1 MPLTSRKVDAIIKK
15 FKDLNNLFTR
25 YKLGEDQIGL

>member
-1 MPLTSRKVDAIIKK
+1 MPLAGRKVNAIIKK

-25 YKLGEDQIGL
+25 YKLGED